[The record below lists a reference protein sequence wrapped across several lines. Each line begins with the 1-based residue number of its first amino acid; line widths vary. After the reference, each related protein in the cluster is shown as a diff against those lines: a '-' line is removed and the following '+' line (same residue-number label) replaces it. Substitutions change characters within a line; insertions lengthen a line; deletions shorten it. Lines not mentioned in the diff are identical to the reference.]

1 MGSSGKQGDFDMKN
15 ELLKGKLSLV
25 LDDIKRSTAP
35 MPTVLKP
42 TGKTLQFNLAESVYI
57 IGVREGQTKSSA
69 TANHGGY

>member
-1 MGSSGKQGDFDMKN
+1 MKN
-15 ELLKGKLSLV
+15 EFRQKLSLA
-25 LDDIKRSTAP
+25 LDNKNDALLR
-35 MPTVLKP
+35 MPTVLRR